1 MSTRQ
6 RAVISLSVPP
16 ETAAEYRKIAHSQG
30 ETISQFF
37 REMFEFYKREK
48 LKKELYQLQDYGA
61 SKTKA
66 LKITEREIEK
76 LIFEGR

>member
-6 RAVISLSVPP
+6 RVVISLSVPP
-16 ETAAEYRKIAHSQG
+16 ETAAEYRKIARSQG
-30 ETISQFF
+30 ESISQFF

-61 SKTKA
+61 AKVKA

>member
-16 ETAAEYRKIAHSQG
+16 ETAAEYRKIARSQG
-30 ETISQFF
+30 ESISQFF

-48 LKKELYQLQDYGA
+48 LKKELNLLQDYGA
-61 SKTKA
+61 AKAKA

-76 LIFEGR
+76 LIFDGR